1 MADFVHLHL
10 HSEYSLLD
18 GACRISEIPERLKE
32 CDQDTVAITDHGN
45 MYGIIE
51 FYKTCKKA
59 GIKPIIGC
67 EVYVATASRFDKRAN
82 NDSYYHLVLLCKN
95 MVGYK
100 NLIRLVS
107 LGYTEGFY
115 SKPRIDE
122 ELLRTH
128 SEGLIALSACLS
140 GKIPRLLAVGDIDGA
155 KKTALD
161 YASIF
166 GKDNFYIE
174 LQDHGTEETRQLM
187 PLLVNLAKETGL
199 PMVATN
205 DCHYLRRRD
214 SEIQQVLMCIQTN
227 TTLDSQNKPT
237 FGVDDYYI
245 KTTDEMKRIY
255 SQYDG
260 AIENT
265 VKIADMCRL
274 ELEFDKVFLP
284 KFPCPDGLSA
294 EDHLRR
300 LTLEGLDRR
309 IKNGHLIFGNESHND
324 EKAYRERID
333 YELSV
338 INTMGYADY
347 FLIVQDYVGFAKNA
361 DIPVGPGRGSGAGS
375 LVAYLLG
382 ITDIDSIKFD
392 LLFERFLNP
401 ERVSMPDI
409 DMDFCYNRRDEVIEY
424 VTRKYGREHVSQ
436 IITFGTLAAKAAVR
450 DCGRAMGM
458 SYSDV
463 DVVAK
468 AIPQELGITL
478 KNAIRFPELK
488 NLYEG
493 SEQIK
498 KLVDTAISLEGMP
511 RNISI
516 HAAGVVI
523 TDKPISEYV
532 PLSVSNGTVVT
543 QFDMDTIADLGL
555 LKFDFLALRYLT
567 IINDAE
573 TQIKEFEPDFDIE
586 KIPFN
591 DKKTFELISRGDT
604 AGVFQLESEGMK
616 QVLQSLRP
624 ECIDDIIS
632 VISLYRPGPMD
643 SIPRFIEC
651 RHDPSKVV
659 YDLPEL
665 EPILR
670 STYGCTV
677 YQEQVMSIF
686 RTVAGYT
693 YGHADIV
700 RRAMSKKKAS
710 VLEAEREQF
719 ISGADERGIEKTKAE
734 KLFDDMASFANYAFN
749 KAHAAAYSVISYR
762 SAYLKTHYTA
772 EYMAALLTSVLGN
785 QVKSVEYINECSRF
799 GISVLP
805 PDVNGSKVTF
815 STDREKGNIR
825 FGMLALKNVGK
836 QMLEAIIK
844 ERTDGGRFTSF
855 DNFVERMSS
864 VTDLNKRQVEALIK
878 CGAFDGLGLFRSQ
891 LLASYENIIDSV
903 QQKCRNN
910 PAGQMDMFSMGMG
923 NFDTHGFSY
932 PDIPEYGMREKL
944 LMEKDASGMYFSGHM
959 LDNYSNHVES
969 LDVITAAELCEKN
982 DDGELIYSDKDK
994 VKLAGIIS
1002 SVSLKTTKNDDRM
1015 AFFTLEDKLGEVE
1028 CIVFPKKY
1036 NELYHEIFVD
1046 GAVYVEGTVSV
1057 KDDDEPKLL
1066 VNALTPLIENDR
1078 YVEMKTD
1085 SKQNKEDT
1093 KAVEAPQK
1101 SEAQTQS
1108 GGTPDM
1114 INMYLSMYGMASGT
1128 TASQSAPKAA
1138 PNASPRVG
1146 TPQKAVSPRETSPI
1160 PKKIYLRVPD
1170 MSGEVFKKA
1179 KNIVDIFNEGTIT
1192 VIFYDSSTEKYSE
1205 YSERMFYSRYA
1216 INELKG
1222 IIGDDN
1228 FVTK

>member
-1 MADFVHLHL
+1 MGEFVHLHL

-18 GACRISEIPERLKE
+18 GACRIAEIPERLKE
-32 CDQDTVAITDHGN
+32 CDQDAVAITDHGN
-45 MYGIIE
+45 MYGVIE

-67 EVYVATASRFDKRAN
+67 EVYVSTSSRFDKRSN
-82 NDSYYHLVLLCKN
+82 TDSYYHLVLLCKN
-95 MVGYK
+95 MTGYK
-100 NLIRLVS
+100 NLIKLVS
-107 LGYTEGFY
+107 MGFTEGFY

-122 ELLRTH
+122 EILCAH

-140 GKIPRLLAVGDIDGA
+140 GKIPRLLAVGDFAGA
-155 KKTALD
+155 KQTAIS
-161 YASIF
+161 YADMF

-187 PLLVNLAKETGL
+187 PLLVRLAEETGL

-255 SQYDG
+255 SQYED

-265 VKIADMCRL
+265 VKIADACCL
-274 ELEFDKVFLP
+274 ELDFDKVCLP
-284 KFPCPDGLSA
+284 KFPCPEGLSA
-294 EDHLRR
+294 EDYLRQ
-300 LTLEGLDRR
+300 LTLTGLQRR
-309 IKNGHLIFGNESHND
+309 INNGHLVFGNEAHNN
-324 EKAYRERID
+324 ENAYRERID

-347 FLIVQDYVGFAKNA
+347 FLIVQDYVGFAKRSN
-361 DIPVGPGRGSGAGS
+361 IPVGPGRGSGAGS

-409 DMDFCYNRRDEVIEY
+409 DMDFCYNRRDEVIDY

-478 KNAIRFPELK
+478 KNALRFPELK
-488 NLYEG
+488 ALYED

-498 KLVDTAISLEGMP
+498 RLIDTAISLEGMP
-511 RNISI
+511 RNISV

-532 PLSVSNGTVVT
+532 PLSVSNGTLVT

-573 TQIKEFEPDFDIE
+573 TQIKEFDPDFDIE
-586 KIPFN
+586 KIPFD
-591 DKKTFELISRGDT
+591 DKKTFELISNGDT
-604 AGVFQLESEGMK
+604 AGVFQLESAGMK
-616 QVLQSLRP
+616 QVLQNLCP

-719 ISGADERGIEKTKAE
+719 IGGAAERGIDKAKAE

-762 SAYLKTHYTA
+762 SAYLKAHYTA

-785 QVKSVEYINECSRF
+785 QVKSVEYIGECSRF

-805 PDVNGSKVTF
+805 PDINGSRVTF
-815 STDREKGNIR
+815 STDRENGNIR
-825 FGMLALKNVGK
+825 FGMLALKNVGR
-836 QMLEAIIK
+836 QLLEAIIK
-844 ERTDGGRFTSF
+844 ERSEGGKFTSF
-855 DNFVERMSS
+855 DSFVERMSN

-891 LLASYENIIDSV
+891 LLAAYETIIDNV
-903 QQKCRNN
+903 QQKNRNN
-910 PAGQMDMFSMGMG
+910 PAGQMDMFSMMSFKVPG
-923 NFDTHGFSY
+923 FDY

-959 LDNYSNHVES
+959 LDNYSKHVES
-969 LDVITAAELCEKN
+969 LDCITSAELCEKN
-982 DDGELIYSDKDK
+982 EEGELIYSDKDR
-994 VKLAGIIS
+994 VKLVGIIN

-1015 AFFTLEDKLGEVE
+1015 AFFSLEDKVGEVE

-1036 NELYHEIFVD
+1036 NEFYHEIFVD
-1046 GAVYVEGTVSV
+1046 GAVYVEGTVSI
-1057 KDDDEPKLL
+1057 KDDDEPKIL
-1066 VNALTPLIENDR
+1066 VNNLSALTDNER
-1078 YVEMKTD
+1078 YVEKP
-1085 SKQNKEDT
+1085 SAE
-1093 KAVEAPQK
+1093 QK
-1101 SEAQTQS
+1101 PTQIQVTETPVSPVSNEQS
-1108 GGTPDM
+1108 GVPNM
-1114 INMYLSMYGMASGT
+1114 INLYLSMYGMGGAANTSVPQAATAPQAASPK
-1128 TASQSAPKAA
+1128 ASAPC
-1138 PNASPRVG
+1138 ASV
-1146 TPQKAVSPRETSPI
+1146 PREAEGRAT

-1179 KNIVDIFNEGTIT
+1179 KNMVDIFNEGTVA
-1192 VIFYDSSTEKYSE
+1192 VIFYDSGTAKYSE
-1205 YSERMFYSRYA
+1205 YSERMYYSEYA
-1216 INELKG
+1216 VRELKG
-1222 IIGDDN
+1222 IIGEDN
-1228 FVTK
+1228 VVLK

>member
-1 MADFVHLHL
+1 MGEFVHLHL

-18 GACRISEIPERLKE
+18 GACRIAEIPERLKE
-32 CDQDTVAITDHGN
+32 CDQDAVAITDHGN
-45 MYGIIE
+45 MYGVIE

-67 EVYVATASRFDKRAN
+67 EVYVATSSRFDKRSN
-82 NDSYYHLVLLCKN
+82 TDSYYHLVLLCKN
-95 MVGYK
+95 MTGYK

-107 LGYTEGFY
+107 LGFTEGFY
-115 SKPRIDE
+115 SKPRVDE
-122 ELLRTH
+122 EILRTH

-140 GKIPRLLAVGDIDGA
+140 GKIPRLLAVGDFAGA
-155 KKTALD
+155 KQTALS
-161 YASIF
+161 YADMF

-187 PLLVNLAKETGL
+187 PLLVRLAEETGL

-265 VKIADMCRL
+265 VKIADACCL
-274 ELEFDKVFLP
+274 ELDFDKVCLP
-284 KFPCPDGLSA
+284 KFPCPDGLTA
-294 EDHLRR
+294 EEYLRQ
-300 LTLEGLDRR
+300 LTVAGLQRR
-309 IKNGHLIFGNESHND
+309 INNGHLIFGNEAHNN
-324 EKAYRERID
+324 ESAYRERID

-338 INTMGYADY
+338 INKMGYADY
-347 FLIVQDYVGFAKNA
+347 FLIVQDYVGFAKRSS
-361 DIPVGPGRGSGAGS
+361 IPVGPGRGSGAGS

-409 DMDFCYNRRDEVIEY
+409 DMDFCYNRRDEVIDY

-458 SYSDV
+458 AYSDV

-478 KNAIRFPELK
+478 KNALRFPELK
-488 NLYEG
+488 ALYED

-498 KLVDTAISLEGMP
+498 RLIDTAISLEGMP
-511 RNISI
+511 RNISV

-532 PLSVSNGTVVT
+532 PLSISNGTLVT

-586 KIPFN
+586 KIPFD

-604 AGVFQLESEGMK
+604 AGVFQLESAGMK
-616 QVLQSLRP
+616 QVLQNLCP

-719 ISGADERGIEKTKAE
+719 IGGAAERGIDKAKAE

-762 SAYLKTHYTA
+762 SAYLKAHYTA

-785 QVKSVEYINECSRF
+785 QVKSVEYIGECSRF

-805 PDVNGSKVTF
+805 PDINGSRVTF
-815 STDREKGNIR
+815 STDRENGNIR
-825 FGMLALKNVGK
+825 FGMLALKNVGR
-836 QMLEAIIK
+836 QLLEAIIK
-844 ERTDGGRFTSF
+844 ERSDGGKFTSF
-855 DNFVERMSS
+855 DSFVERMSN

-891 LLASYENIIDSV
+891 LLAAYETIIDNV
-903 QQKCRNN
+903 QQKNRNN
-910 PAGQMDMFSMGMG
+910 PAGQMDMFSMMSFKAPG
-923 NFDTHGFSY
+923 FDY

-959 LDNYSNHVES
+959 LDNYSKHVES
-969 LDVITAAELCEKN
+969 LDCITTAELCEKS
-982 DDGELIYSDKDK
+982 DEGELIYSDKDR
-994 VKLAGIIS
+994 VKLVGIIS

-1036 NELYHEIFVD
+1036 NEFYHEIFVD
-1046 GAVYVEGTVSV
+1046 GAVYVEGTVSI
-1057 KDDDEPKLL
+1057 KDDDEPKIL
-1066 VNALTPLIENDR
+1066 VNNLSALTDNER
-1078 YVEMKTD
+1078 YVER
-1085 SKQNKEDT
+1085 
-1093 KAVEAPQK
+1093 APREEQSLRQAQVATETPQSPVNEQK
-1101 SEAQTQS
+1101 
-1108 GGTPDM
+1108 GVPDM
-1114 INMYLSMYGMASGT
+1114 INMYLSMYGMGGAANTSAPQAT
-1128 TASQSAPKAA
+1128 VSQSASPKAS
-1138 PNASPRVG
+1138 ASRASV
-1146 TPQKAVSPRETSPI
+1146 PRETEGRAT

-1179 KNIVDIFNEGTIT
+1179 KNMVDIFNEGTVT
-1192 VIFYDSSTEKYSE
+1192 VIFYDSTTAKYSE
-1205 YSERMFYSRYA
+1205 YRERLFYSEYA
-1216 INELKG
+1216 VNELKK

-1228 FVTK
+1228 VVVK

>member
-1 MADFVHLHL
+1 MGEFVHLHL

-18 GACRISEIPERLKE
+18 GACRIADIPDRLRE
-32 CDQDTVAITDHGN
+32 CGQDAVAITDHGN
-45 MYGIIE
+45 MYGVIE

-67 EVYVATASRFDKRAN
+67 EVYVATSSRFDKRN
-82 NDSYYHLVLLCKN
+82 NTDSYYHLVLLCKN
-95 MVGYK
+95 MTGYK

-107 LGYTEGFY
+107 FGYTEGFY

-122 ELLRTH
+122 DLLRTH
-128 SEGLIALSACLS
+128 SDGLIALSACLS
-140 GKIPRLLAVGDIDGA
+140 GKIPRLLSVGDYESA

-161 YASIF
+161 YAEMF
-166 GKDNFYIE
+166 GRDNFYIE
-174 LQDHGTEETRQLM
+174 LQDHGTEETRQIM
-187 PLLVNLAKETGL
+187 PLLVGLAEETGL

-205 DCHYLRRRD
+205 DCHYLRRQD

-227 TTLDSQNKPT
+227 TTLDSSNKPT

-255 SQYDG
+255 GGYSG

-265 VKIADMCRL
+265 VKIAEMCQL
-274 ELEFDKVFLP
+274 ELDFDKVFLP
-284 KFPCPDGLSA
+284 KFPCPDGKGA
-294 EDHLRR
+294 EEYLRE
-300 LTLEGLDRR
+300 LTLAGLERGQ
-309 IKNGHLIFGNESHND
+309 KNGHLVFGNESHND

-347 FLIVQDYVGFAKNA
+347 FLIVQDYVGFAKSA
-361 DIPVGPGRGSGAGS
+361 GIPVGPGRGSGAGS

-409 DMDFCYNRRDEVIEY
+409 DMDFCYNRRDEVIDY

-436 IITFGTLAAKAAVR
+436 IITFGTLAAKAAIR
-450 DCGRAMGM
+450 DCGRAMGL

-468 AIPQELGITL
+468 AIPRELGITL
-478 KNAIRFPELK
+478 KNALRFPELK
-488 NLYEG
+488 ELYEG

-498 KLVDTAISLEGMP
+498 RLVDTAISLEGMP
-511 RNISI
+511 RNISV

-567 IINDAE
+567 IINDAQM
-573 TQIKEFEPDFDIE
+573 QIKEFEPDFDIE
-586 KIPFN
+586 KIPFD

-604 AGVFQLESEGMK
+604 AGVFQLESSGMK
-616 QVLQSLRP
+616 QVLQNLRP

-719 ISGADERGIEKTKAE
+719 IGGAAENGIDRAKAE

-749 KAHAAAYSVISYR
+749 KAHAAAYAVISYR
-762 SAYLKTHYTA
+762 SAYLKAHHTG

-785 QVKSVEYINECSRF
+785 QVKSVEYINECSKF

-805 PDVNGSKVTF
+805 PDINGSRVTF
-815 STDREKGNIR
+815 ATDRDNGNIR
-825 FGMLALKNVGK
+825 FGLLALKNVGK
-836 QMLEAIIK
+836 QMLEAIIS
-844 ERTDGGRFTSF
+844 ERTTGGRFASF
-855 DNFVERMSS
+855 DNFVERMSDI
-864 VTDLNKRQVEALIK
+864 TDLNKRQVEALIK

-891 LLASYENIIDSV
+891 LLMSYETIIDNV
-903 QQKCRNN
+903 QQKNRNN
-910 PAGQMDMFSMGMG
+910 PAGQMDMFSMG
-923 NFDTHGFSY
+923 NIEAPSFDY
-932 PDIPEYGMREKL
+932 PDIPEYGMKEKL
-944 LMEKDASGMYFSGHM
+944 LMEKEASGMYFSGHM
-959 LDNYSNHVES
+959 LDNYSKHVED
-969 LDVITAAELCEKN
+969 LDIIATAELAET
-982 DDGELIYSDKDK
+982 DEGGELLYTDRDR
-994 VKLAGIIS
+994 VKLVGIIN

-1015 AFFTLEDKLGEVE
+1015 AFFKLEDKYGEVE

-1046 GAVYVEGTVSV
+1046 AAIYVEGTVSI
-1057 KDDDEPKLL
+1057 KDDEIPKIL
-1066 VNALTPLIENDR
+1066 VNHLTALIENDR
-1078 YVEMKTD
+1078 YV
-1085 SKQNKEDT
+1085 SKP
-1093 KAVEAPQK
+1093 AEAPTQPMQK
-1101 SEAQTQS
+1101 EQSVVTETPAQESESNNGAPS
-1108 GGTPDM
+1108 M
-1114 INMYLSMYGMASGT
+1114 INMYLSFYGA
-1128 TASQSAPKAA
+1128 AQSNPTPEPARVSTPKS
-1138 PNASPRVG
+1138 PEPRV
-1146 TPQKAVSPRETSPI
+1146 TMARQQPQKL
-1160 PKKIYLRVPD
+1160 YLRVPD
-1170 MSGEVFKKA
+1170 MSGEVFLKV
-1179 KNIVDIFNEGTIT
+1179 KNMVDIFNEGTVK
-1192 VIFYDSSTEKYSE
+1192 VIFYDSSTAKYSE
-1205 YSERMFYSRYA
+1205 YSERMFYSEYA
-1216 INELKG
+1216 ISELKK

-1228 FVTK
+1228 VVIK

>member
-1 MADFVHLHL
+1 MGEFVHLHL
-10 HSEYSLLD
+10 HTEYSLLD
-18 GACRISEIPERLKE
+18 GACRIAEIPERLLE
-32 CDQDTVAITDHGN
+32 CSQDAVAITDHGN
-45 MYGIIE
+45 MYGVIE

-67 EVYVATASRFDKRAN
+67 EVYVATASRFDKRSN
-82 NDSYYHLVLLCKN
+82 TDSYYHLVLLCKD
-95 MVGYK
+95 MTGYK
-100 NLIRLVS
+100 NLIHLVS
-107 LGYTEGFY
+107 LGFTEGFY

-122 ELLRTH
+122 ELLRSH

-140 GKIPRLLAVGDIDGA
+140 GKIPRLLAVGDLDGA

-161 YASIF
+161 YADIF

-187 PLLVNLAKETGL
+187 PLLVRLAEETGL

-227 TTLDSQNKPT
+227 TTLDSQNKPS

-245 KTTDEMKRIY
+245 KTADEMKRIY
-255 SQYDG
+255 SQYQG

-265 VKIADMCRL
+265 VKIADMCQL
-274 ELEFDKVFLP
+274 ELEFDKVRLP
-284 KFPCPDGLSA
+284 KFPCPNGKGA
-294 EDHLRR
+294 EEYLRS
-300 LTLEGLDRR
+300 LTLAGLERR
-309 IKNGHLIFGNESHND
+309 QKNGHLVFGNQPHNN
-324 EKAYRERID
+324 EQAYLERID

-409 DMDFCYNRRDEVIEY
+409 DMDFCYNRRDEVIDY

-450 DCGRAMGM
+450 DCGRAIGM

-478 KNAIRFPELK
+478 KNALRFPELK
-488 NLYEG
+488 TIYEG
-493 SEQIK
+493 SEQVK
-498 KLVDTAISLEGMP
+498 KLIDTAISLEGMP
-511 RNISI
+511 RNISV

-523 TDKPISEYV
+523 TDKPICEYV
-532 PLSVSNGTVVT
+532 PLSVSNSTIVT

-586 KIPFN
+586 RIPFD

-604 AGVFQLESEGMK
+604 AGVFQLESAGMK
-616 QVLQSLRP
+616 QVLQNLKP

-719 ISGADERGIEKTKAE
+719 ISGAAEKGIDKAKAE

-762 SAYLKTHYTA
+762 SAYLKAHYTA

-805 PDVNGSKVTF
+805 PDINGSRVTF
-815 STDREKGNIR
+815 SIDRENGNIR

-836 QMLEAIIK
+836 HMLEAIIK
-844 ERTDGGRFTSF
+844 ERQDGGRFASF
-855 DNFVERMSS
+855 DNFVERMSG

-891 LLASYENIIDSV
+891 LLSSYETIIDNV
-903 QQKCRNN
+903 QQKNRNN
-910 PAGQMDMFSMGMG
+910 PAGQMDIFSMGMG
-923 NFDTHGFSY
+923 SFEAPSFDY

-959 LDNYSNHVES
+959 LDNYSKHVES
-969 LDVITAAELCEKN
+969 LDIISTAELLEKT
-982 DDGELIYSDKDK
+982 DDGELIYSDKDR
-994 VKLAGIIS
+994 VKLVGMIT
-1002 SVSLKTTKNDDRM
+1002 SVSLKTTKNNDRM
-1015 AFFTLEDKLGEVE
+1015 AFFTLEDKYGEVE

-1036 NELYHEIFVD
+1036 NEFYADIFVD
-1046 GAVYVEGTVSV
+1046 GALYVEGTVSI

-1066 VNALTPLIENDR
+1066 INNLTALVENER
-1078 YVEMKTD
+1078 YVEK
-1085 SKQNKEDT
+1085 KNE
-1093 KAVEAPQK
+1093 PQK
-1101 SEAQTQS
+1101 TAKAPETMETPTPSDTLSQS
-1108 GGTPDM
+1108 GGAPNM
-1114 INMYLSMYGMASGT
+1114 INMYLSMYGMANGND
-1128 TASQSAPKAA
+1128 APAPAA
-1138 PNASPRVG
+1138 PRVS
-1146 TPQKAVSPRETSPI
+1146 TPTPKPMEATPI

-1179 KNIVDIFNEGTIT
+1179 KNMVDIFNEGTIT
-1192 VIFYDSSTEKYSE
+1192 VIFYDSSTSKYSE
-1205 YSERMFYSRYA
+1205 YSERMFYSEYA
-1216 INELKG
+1216 IRELKK

-1228 FVTK
+1228 VVIK